1 MKNLLLSVFL
11 FVSAMPLWSQI
22 VTEKDFQGKWKLV
35 SYTTKDA
42 TLDVA
47 TGKAT
52 VNEASQKNLGP
63 EFTAKLIEEMEALA
77 NEYHNDYLEFKG
89 KKFSMFVDDK
99 ITKGTYKITRDKE
112 NNQVVVATFKDTSK
126 STVPINLHEGKLVIE
141 QRYTGRIFT
150 FVKEEPTK

>member
-11 FVSAMPLWSQI
+11 FVSTMPLWSQI

-52 VNEASQKNLGP
+52 VNEASQKSLGP
-63 EFTAKLIEEMEALA
+63 EFTARLIEEMEALA
-77 NEYHNDYLEFKG
+77 KDYNDDYLEFKG
-89 KKFSMFVDDK
+89 KKFSLFVEND
-99 ITKGTYKITRDKE
+99 IRKGSYKITRDKE

-141 QRYTGRIFT
+141 QKYTGKLYT
-150 FVKEEPTK
+150 FEKSEE